1 MKSFYEYINI
11 IKEAPEAEPAGS
23 PPATAAPSPPAA
35 SMPPPMDSGG
45 LGMGAMPSLG
55 GPPGG
60 LPGAEP
66 GMDASQQQV
75 NPVSPKKIKSLNVW
89 DALENLIKNSK
100 S

>member
-1 MKSFYEYINI
+1 MKSFYEYMNI
-11 IKEAPEAEPAGS
+11 IKEAPEAEPAS
-23 PPATAAPSPPAA
+23 APPTPAPNAPAA
-35 SMPPPMDSGG
+35 SMTPPPMDSGG

-55 GPPGG
+55 GPQGG